1 MYKWVETRK
10 CLRVANLVVENATI
24 IDFYVSITS
33 YTIEE
38 MIRCWR
44 QKIAVVLGAGHTQ
57 LKML

>member
-1 MYKWVETRK
+1 M
-10 CLRVANLVVENATI
+10 VENATI

-44 QKIAVVLGAGHTQ
+44 QKIAVVPRSGLRAISDGI
-57 LKML
+57 L